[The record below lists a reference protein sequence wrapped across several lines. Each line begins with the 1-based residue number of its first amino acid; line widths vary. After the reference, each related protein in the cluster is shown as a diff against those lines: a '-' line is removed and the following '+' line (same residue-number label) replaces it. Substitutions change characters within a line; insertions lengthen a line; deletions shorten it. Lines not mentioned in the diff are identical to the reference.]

1 MGEDPLVRRGE
12 IYTVSAVLPADGYQ
26 SYGISLAEVVIPR
39 DRAPYWYREGWVAHR
54 FRPIV
59 EKKTDISFAH
69 EILRRVTRK
78 DRVRA

>member
-1 MGEDPLVRRGE
+1 M
-12 IYTVSAVLPADGYQ
+12 TVSLG
-26 SYGISLAEVVIPR
+26 R
-39 DRAPYWYREGWVAHR
+39 F

-69 EILRRVTRK
+69 DILRKVSRK